1 MRQSMNFIIVSKKE
15 QVWNP
20 AIFLWTGHSVYF
32 VQTQEGLRDH
42 WLSTDCHSVSVCPLK
57 YRVSSKIGMRLS
69 TSLYISI
76 SPMLSLVGRF
86 WLIIALCHHFQFCHR
101 HMFVCVFLRIWKWFE
116 KVWDERI
123 IKQKLNSKFSSPLLV
138 SNRVKAS
145 KWST

>member
-1 MRQSMNFIIVSKKE
+1 MRQSMNFIIVSKKSKSE
-15 QVWNP
+15 IQLY
-20 AIFLWTGHSVYF
+20 FCGHGVYF
-32 VQTQEGLRDH
+32 VQIQEGLRDH

-101 HMFVCVFLRIWKWFE
+101 HMFVCVFFAHLKVIWEGVGWKNYKTKIE
-116 KVWDERI
+116 LKVF
-123 IKQKLNSKFSSPLLV
+123 FSTFS
-138 SNRVKAS
+138 VK
-145 KWST
+145 

>member
-1 MRQSMNFIIVSKKE
+1 MNFIIVSKKE

-20 AIFLWTGHSVYF
+20 AIFLWHGVYF

-57 YRVSSKIGMRLS
+57 YRVSPKIGMRLS
-69 TSLYISI
+69 TSLYITNVVLGRAILINNCIMPLFSI
-76 SPMLSLVGRF
+76 LSSSYICL
-86 WLIIALCHHFQFCHR
+86 L
-101 HMFVCVFLRIWKWFE
+101 FLRIWKWFE

-138 SNRVKAS
+138 SNRVKAC